1 MVKKT
6 LLGVVG
12 LIVILLPFIIRS
24 DYLLHLVIYMCMYGM
39 LGMGF
44 SMIWKNHLITCG
56 QAGFWAIGAYTSAL
70 LVTRLGLSFWLA
82 LPIAG
87 IASALFALLV
97 FSIALRA
104 GPLVFFGMSLVCSF
118 IVMEVLGSIEFFG
131 GWEGLL
137 DIPSPTIGSFVFF
150 SKTSYYYLVLF
161 LLAVNVLVFYAL
173 YKSRIGR
180 AWTAIGQRVQLAEAQ
195 GINVYRYRLA
205 ASVIACFF
213 AGVVGSFYAHYQN
226 LLIPTT
232 FSFICSIYVQ
242 MYALI
247 GGLGYFIAGPIVGAG
262 VMVFL
267 PEYLRIAAEFQ
278 PIFYGILLIL
288 IIIFLPNGILS
299 IPQRFSRLGSMFR
312 QTGERIRGLLTPSA
326 RHPKG

>member
-1 MVKKT
+1 VVKKT

-24 DYLLHLVIYMCMYGM
+24 DYLLHLVIYMCMYSM

-180 AWTAIGQRVQLAEAQ
+180 AWTAIGQKVQLAEAQ

-278 PIFYGILLIL
+278 PIFYGIFLIL

>member
-12 LIVILLPFIIRS
+12 LILVLLPFIITS
-24 DYLLHLVIYMCMYGM
+24 NYLLHLIIYMCMYSM

-44 SMIWKNHLITCG
+44 SMIWKNRLITCG

-70 LVTRLGLSFWLA
+70 LVTRLGVSFWLA

-104 GPLVFFGMSLVCSF
+104 GPLVFFGMSLVSSF
-118 IVMEVLGSIEFFG
+118 IVMEVMGSVEFFG

-150 SKTSYYYLVLF
+150 SKASYYYLVLF
-161 LLAVNVLVFYAL
+161 LLVVNVLVFYAL

-180 AWTAIGQRVQLAEAQ
+180 AWTAIGQRVQLAEVQ

-205 ASVIACFF
+205 ATVIACFF
-213 AGVVGSFYAHYQN
+213 AGVVGGFYAHYQN

-267 PEYLRIAAEFQ
+267 PEFLRIAEEFQ
-278 PIFYGILLIL
+278 PISYAIILIL
-288 IIIFLPNGILS
+288 IIIFLPGGILS
-299 IPQRFSRLGSMFR
+299 IPQRFPPLAGILSQIGK
-312 QTGERIRGLLTPSA
+312 RIRGLPVPGRGS
-326 RHPKG
+326 

>member
-6 LLGVVG
+6 LLGVAG
-12 LIVILLPFIIRS
+12 LLLISLPFVVRS
-24 DYLLHLVIYMCMYGM
+24 DYLLHLIIYMCMYSM

-44 SMIWKNHLITCG
+44 SMIWKNRLITCG
-56 QAGFWAIGAYTSAL
+56 QAGFWAVGAYTSAL
-70 LVTRLGLSFWLA
+70 LVTKVGISFWLA

-104 GPLVFFGMSLVCSF
+104 SPLVFFGISLVSAF

-131 GWEGLL
+131 GWAGLL
-137 DIPSPTIGSFVFF
+137 DIPSPTIGSFVFL

-161 LLAVNVLVFYAL
+161 LLVVNVLVFYAL

-180 AWTAIGQRVQLAEAQ
+180 AWTAIGQSVRLAEVQ
-195 GINVYRYRLA
+195 GINIYRYRLA
-205 ASVIACFF
+205 ATVIACFF
-213 AGVVGSFYAHYQN
+213 AGVAGSFYAHYQN

-232 FSFICSIYVQ
+232 FSFLCSIYIQ

-262 VMVFL
+262 VMVFA
-267 PEYLRIAAEFQ
+267 PEYLRVAEEFQ
-278 PIFYGILLIL
+278 PIFYAILLIV
-288 IIIFLPNGILS
+288 IIIFLPGGILS
-299 IPQRFSRLGSMFR
+299 IPQRFPRLAGIFN
-312 QTGERIRGLLTPSA
+312 QIGNRIRGLPTDG
-326 RHPKG
+326 RGI